1 MRDRT
6 GLVEKD
12 HPQLNQRRQCLL
24 LDVARS
30 SPAYQPVVENI
41 EDKKIKRI
49 PDETYL
55 IDPCLGSRK
64 LVTLLERDHGLVVN
78 LQKAAAVAPGNGA

>member
-1 MRDRT
+1 MRERT

-41 EDKKIKRI
+41 EDKNIKRI
-49 PDETYL
+49 LD
-55 IDPCLGSRK
+55 
-64 LVTLLERDHGLVVN
+64 
-78 LQKAAAVAPGNGA
+78 